1 MFGAFHYMAGIYKLT
16 APNGK
21 CYIGQSFDLDR
32 RLSNYANRVVKGQ
45 RHLYY
50 AVKKYGWDNF
60 KVEILWRTKHPERYR
75 NLNVLLD
82 TLEIAW
88 IKKFDSVASGYNL
101 EHGGSNGRPSEETKQ
116 KISAARRGKALSE
129 ETKQKISAAN
139 RGKTLSEEHRRKL
152 SKKVKQYDMEG
163 KLIREWPSIQ
173 DAADFLGVTHTSIS
187 SVCRKI
193 NSMSAG
199 FRWAYATDQLAEL
212 KNKVR
217 YLAVEQYTQEG
228 KLVKTWE
235 SAREAQR
242 ELGVNSRSIH
252 QVCRGRGRT
261 VGGFQWKYA
270 K

>member
-1 MFGAFHYMAGIYKLT
+1 MAGIYKLT

-21 CYIGQSFDLDR
+21 CYIGQSIDLDR
-32 RLSNYANRVVKGQ
+32 RLRDYANRVVKGQ
-45 RHLYY
+45 RHLHR

-88 IKKFDSVASGYNL
+88 IKKFDSVANGYNL
-101 EHGGSNGRPSEETKQ
+101 QYGGSNGLHSEESKQ
-116 KISAARRGKALSE
+116 RMSAARA
-129 ETKQKISAAN
+129 
-139 RGKTLSEEHRRKL
+139 GKTLSEEHRRKISAAL
-152 SKKVKQYDMEG
+152 RGIKVEDSTRWKRSKKVKQYDVEG
-163 KLIREWPSIQ
+163 RLIREWPSIQ
-173 DAADFLGVTHTSIS
+173 DAADFLGVTRPSIS

-212 KNKVR
+212 KNKR
-217 YLAVEQYTQEG
+217 QYLAVEQYTQEG

-235 SAREAQR
+235 SAKEAGREI
-242 ELGVNSRSIH
+242 GVDRGSIH
-252 QVCRGRGRT
+252 QVCRGKRRSA
-261 VGGFQWKYA
+261 GGFKWKYA